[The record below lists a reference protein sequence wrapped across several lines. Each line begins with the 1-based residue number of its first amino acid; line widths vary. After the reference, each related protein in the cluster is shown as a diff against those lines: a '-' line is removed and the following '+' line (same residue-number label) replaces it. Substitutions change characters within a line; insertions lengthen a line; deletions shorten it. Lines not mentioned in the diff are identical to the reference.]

1 MVDIWNKTKQNVN
14 GIKLLVEIQVI
25 LDSVYGGAGAGG
37 GGGWWGKEGL
47 YIHNWNK
54 GVSVCV

>member
-25 LDSVYGGAGAGG
+25 LDSVYEGSGAGG
-37 GGGWWGKEGL
+37 EVVGEGGFIYPQLE
-47 YIHNWNK
+47 
-54 GVSVCV
+54 